1 VLYEVGPMELDI
13 QNRVQVELWERA
25 MLAANTPGII
35 NFNTCIRSCLVQF
48 DPRVISMTALLKIM
62 IETDAGLTGAEDV
75 SLDIHV
81 IRLPVVVDD
90 KWCQEA
96 VDYYMRTSRDEAV
109 YLPNNTVRATVVF
122 AIWGADSAR
131 SITWGGTTGE
141 TKRWCLRP

>member
-13 QNRVQVELWERA
+13 QNRVQVELWGRA

-122 AIWGADSAR
+122 AIWGDLVLIRLEALR
-131 SITWGGTTGE
+131 GE
-141 TKRWCLRP
+141 EQRGRQRDGV